1 MAYRDDYKALRSVT
15 RLFCSGALH
24 CLSNENTDRVDADS
38 CSKSFWDSPLVEGPG
53 RQVHPKTTTF
63 CLVLGFTPSTQPSR
77 AHQSQNDFEQRYSGP
92 FVALQGGL
100 CGPSR
105 PRFAASLPCVA
116 LPFPVSLLPFP
127 VSPLPFPILSFSVFR
142 TCNVRKKIGIPS
154 TFSSGRVTSG
164 NCQPAFQASL
174 WHFPVFRTCNVRKKI
189 GFPHTF
195 SSGRVTSGN
204 CQPAFQAHLWH
215 FPVFRTCNVRKKIG
229 LPRTFS
235 SGHVT
240 SGTA

>member
-1 MAYRDDYKALRSVT
+1 MAGKALRQWHKALWQLAKGSHSATQHSLANERHDSVVA
-15 RLFCSGALH
+15 G
-24 CLSNENTDRVDADS
+24 S
-38 CSKSFWDSPLVEGPG
+38 CSKSFWDLPLVEGPA

-100 CGPSR
+100 CGPSL

-127 VSPLPFPILSFSVFR
+127 VSPLPFPILSF
-142 TCNVRKKIGIPS
+142 
-154 TFSSGRVTSG
+154 
-164 NCQPAFQASL
+164 
-174 WHFPVFRTCNVRKKI
+174 PVFRTCNVRRKNAI
-189 GFPHTF
+189 PHTF

-204 CQPAFQAHLWH
+204 CQPAFQGPLWH
-215 FPVFRTCNVRKKIG
+215 FPVLPTCNVRKKIG
-229 LPRTFS
+229 LPYTFS
-235 SGHVT
+235 SGRVT